1 MNEEPQ
7 IYICHLES
15 LLNAALT
22 TSLVTIVIIFFFV
35 THTSF
40 KMNDKP

>member
-22 TSLVTIVIIFFFV
+22 TSPVTNNFFLCYTYLFQ
-35 THTSF
+35 
-40 KMNDKP
+40 NEW